1 MSSRSPAA
9 QARERRRPVGVL
21 IPSLVVGIAMAVA
34 AFAVEPTYGW
44 SGLLI
49 GAVFGVTI
57 AIGGA
62 LFAAINVVA
71 GARWWTPVR
80 HHCIAVARTLPVPSA
95 ALGLVLAFGVW
106 SLYPW
111 ADADLVANNH
121 LVHGKTPWLNW
132 PFFVGRSVAILLLW
146 FVFVAALRKRV
157 EATDPKPPVRTAIGF
172 LIIFAIT
179 ISVAMWDW
187 AMSLEPEWFS
197 TMHGVYGFAGCLQVG
212 IAAVAL
218 RALRDPTI
226 GDKPLYDLGSL
237 MFAFSLFWGYI
248 WYSQGMLIWYANIPE
263 ETAHYATRLTG
274 DWSMLFWL
282 NPVINA
288 VLPIVLLMSRHA
300 KRSRFMVGQVALII
314 IVGHLLDVL
323 LLVGPAVG
331 HASTVIPLAAA
342 GSAMAIAAGMI
353 LLMRQS
359 DGVSVRQ

>member
-1 MSSRSPAA
+1 MSSTTTT
-9 QARERRRPVGVL
+9 ARVPSARKPVGLL
-21 IPSLVVGIAMAVA
+21 IPALVVGLGAAAV
-34 AFAVEPTYGW
+34 AFAVEPTHGW
-44 SGLLI
+44 AGLLI
-49 GAVFGVTI
+49 GAVFGITI

-62 LFAAINVVA
+62 LLAAINVA
-71 GARWWTPVR
+71 TGARVWRPVR
-80 HHCIAVARTLPVPSA
+80 HNCMSVARTLPVPA
-95 ALGLVLAFGVW
+95 VALGFVLLLGVW

-111 ADADLVANNH
+111 ADADFMAHNH
-121 LVHGKTPWLNW
+121 LVGAKEPWLNW
-132 PFFVGRSVAILLLW
+132 PFFVGRSVVILLLW
-146 FVFVAALRKRV
+146 FVFIAALRKRIV
-157 EATDPKPPVRTAIGF
+157 ADQPKRLLRAAIGF

-179 ISVAMWDW
+179 ITVGMWDW

-218 RALRDPTI
+218 RALRDPTV
-226 GDKPLYDLGSL
+226 GKKPLYDLGSL

-282 NPVINA
+282 NPIINA
-288 VLPIVLLMSRHA
+288 VIPIIMLMSRHA
-300 KRSRFMVGQVALII
+300 KRSRFVVGQVALVI

-331 HASTVIPLAAA
+331 PASTVIPLAAV
-342 GSAMAIAAGMI
+342 GCGLAIASGMI
-353 LLMRQS
+353 LLMRWRDAQS
-359 DGVSVRQ
+359 A